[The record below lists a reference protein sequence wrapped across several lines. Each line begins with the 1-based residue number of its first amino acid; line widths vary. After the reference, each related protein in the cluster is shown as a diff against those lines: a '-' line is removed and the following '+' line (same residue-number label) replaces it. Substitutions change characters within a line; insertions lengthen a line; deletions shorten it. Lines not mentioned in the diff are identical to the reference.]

1 MAFGLIKD
9 YVLVYLIA
17 VSVGG
22 FLLMG
27 FDKLSA
33 KLGSGRMPEAVLFMV
48 SLVGGFVGV
57 VLGMLAFHHKTS
69 KRSFQLK
76 ILVAA
81 LLSVLT
87 LFLLGLA

>member
-1 MAFGLIKD
+1 MGFRLIKD
-9 YVLVYLIA
+9 SVSTYLLA

-33 KLGSGRMPEAVLFMV
+33 KMGSRRIPEALFFMV
-48 SLVGGFVGV
+48 SLVGGFAGV
-57 VLGMLAFHHKTS
+57 VLGILVFHHKTS

-81 LLSVLT
+81 VLSVLI
-87 LFLLGLA
+87 LFLFGLI

>member
-1 MAFGLIKD
+1 MGFGLIKD
-9 YVLVYLIA
+9 FVSTYLLV

-22 FLLMG
+22 FLLIG

-33 KLGSGRMPEAVLFMV
+33 KMGSRRIPEALFFMV
-48 SLVGGFVGV
+48 SLVGGFAGV
-57 VLGMLAFHHKTS
+57 VLGMVIFHHKTT

-81 LLSVLT
+81 VLSVST
-87 LFLLGLA
+87 LFLFDLI

>member
-1 MAFGLIKD
+1 LIKD
-9 YVLVYLIA
+9 YVSTYLIA

-33 KLGSGRMPEAVLFMV
+33 KMGSRRIPEALFFMV
-48 SLVGGFVGV
+48 SLVGGFFGV
-57 VLGMLAFHHKTS
+57 VLGMLVFHHKTS

-76 ILVAA
+76 ILIAA
-81 LLSVLT
+81 VLSVLM
-87 LFLLGLA
+87 LFLFGLV